1 MADRVASLPSISG
14 NQLVVNYGDCIRRGR
29 CHFEHQV
36 GGFVWALG
44 AGSSRSIGLSS
55 SRPGAST
62 LREKKQSLFLS
73 SRQSP
78 LQLQTPILTKR
89 YHSGWRITA
98 LSDPELHFVLELAS
112 DVELQELSK
121 ILYGRSL
128 LSPLLKSLARADG
141 SSNYDHGEHLTEQEG
156 RDALLG
162 RLESRFLFLA
172 ADAKATLSGRRPTY
186 RNVLLQVRKKLS
198 VPCSAELS
206 TEDME
211 SEIFLFLLQQSSRQS
226 IAAELPSQE
235 AVSAMSIG
243 GEMDIRERNWRTVL
257 PMIMKLRGKEMLSTI
272 LKGGGAVTVST
283 LQRLVFKK
291 LSGKLLVETARY
303 QLAKEAVVKTGQV
316 AAMLEARVAVL
327 AAKQGLM
334 GAAKRYIT
342 VRSTMSV
349 LGPMLW
355 GTLLADMLIS
365 SVGTDYTRVVRA
377 ICALAQIR
385 LMRTYHSKDIE
396 DLF

>member
-14 NQLVVNYGDCIRRGR
+14 NQLVVSYGDCMRRSR

-44 AGSSRSIGLSS
+44 AGSFWNAGLSS
-55 SRPGAST
+55 FRPGGST
-62 LREKKQSLFLS
+62 LGGKTRPLSLW
-73 SRQSP
+73 SRRSP
-78 LQLQTPILTKR
+78 LQLQTPFLTKR
-89 YHSGWRITA
+89 FCSGWTIKA
-98 LSDPELHFVLELAS
+98 LLDPELHFVLELAS

-121 ILYGRSL
+121 ILYSRSL
-128 LSPLLKSLARADG
+128 LSPLLKSMASADG
-141 SSNYDHGEHLTEQEG
+141 SSSHDHGQHLTELEG

-172 ADAKATLSGRRPTY
+172 ADAKSTLSGRRPTY

-226 IAAELPSQE
+226 IAAPQASQK
-235 AVSAMSIG
+235 ALSAMSIG
-243 GEMDIRERNWRTVL
+243 GEMDIGERNWRTVL

-334 GAAKRYIT
+334 GAAKRYLT
-342 VRSTMSV
+342 VRSAMSV

-365 SVGTDYTRVVRA
+365 AVGTDYTRVVRA